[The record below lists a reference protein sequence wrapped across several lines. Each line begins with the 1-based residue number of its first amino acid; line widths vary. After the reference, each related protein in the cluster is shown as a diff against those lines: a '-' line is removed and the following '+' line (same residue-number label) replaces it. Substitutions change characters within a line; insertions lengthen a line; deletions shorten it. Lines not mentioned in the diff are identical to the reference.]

1 MLVCADRL
9 RGSTKNSQIYE
20 LCLQHPSDILSAI
33 RKSKSFQRVLMLEN
47 AAAYF
52 VDGYK

>member
-1 MLVCADRL
+1 MLICADRL
-9 RGSTKNSQIYE
+9 HASTKNSQIYE
-20 LCLQHPSDILSAI
+20 LCLQHPPEILSAI
-33 RKSKSFQRVLMLEN
+33 RESKSFQRVLMLEN